1 VAVQLVGLVLW
12 YVLWA
17 YLAILMVRA
26 VLSFVPLFVRD
37 WQPRGLMLVIAE
49 FVYTLTDPPLRLMR
63 KVIPP
68 IRIGTTSWD
77 LGFLVLFLGLSF
89 VQRLIPFIFI

>member
-1 VAVQLVGLVLW
+1 MQLVGLVLW
-12 YVLWA
+12 YLLWA

-37 WQPRGLMLVIAE
+37 WRPRGIMLVIAE
-49 FVYTLTDPPLRLMR
+49 FVYTLTDPPLRFMR
-63 KVIPP
+63 KIIPP
-68 IRIGTTSWD
+68 IRIGSTSLD

-89 VQRLIPFIFI
+89 LQRLIPFIFA

>member
-1 VAVQLVGLVLW
+1 MQLVGLILW

-17 YLAILMVRA
+17 YLAILMARA

-37 WQPRGLMLVIAE
+37 WQPRGFMLVFAE
-49 FVYTLTDPPLRLMR
+49 LVYTLTDPPLRLMR
-63 KVIPP
+63 KIIPP
-68 IRIGTTSWD
+68 VRIGSTSWD

-89 VQRLIPFIFI
+89 VQRLVLLFMV

>member
-1 VAVQLVGLVLW
+1 MQLVGLVLW

-17 YLAILMVRA
+17 YLALLMVRA

-49 FVYTLTDPPLRLMR
+49 FVYTMTDPPLRLMR

>member
-1 VAVQLVGLVLW
+1 MQLVGLILW

-17 YLAILMVRA
+17 YLAILMARA

-37 WQPRGLMLVIAE
+37 WQPRGFMLVFAE

-63 KVIPP
+63 KIIPP
-68 IRIGTTSWD
+68 VRIGSTSWD

-89 VQRLIPFIFI
+89 VQRLVLLFMV

>member
-1 VAVQLVGLVLW
+1 MQFVGLVLW

-37 WQPRGLMLVIAE
+37 WQPRGIMLVIAE
-49 FVYTLTDPPLRLMR
+49 FVYTLTDPPLRFMR
-63 KVIPP
+63 KLIPP
-68 IRIGTTSWD
+68 LRIGSTSWD

-89 VQRLIPFIFI
+89 LQRLIPVIFF

>member
-1 VAVQLVGLVLW
+1 MQLVGFVLW

-49 FVYTLTDPPLRLMR
+49 FVYTLTDPPLRFMR
-63 KVIPP
+63 KIIPP
-68 IRIGTTSWD
+68 VRIGATSWD

-89 VQRLIPFIFI
+89 VQRLIPFVFV

>member
-1 VAVQLVGLVLW
+1 MQLVGLILW
-12 YVLWA
+12 YILWA

-26 VLSFVPLFVRD
+26 VLSFVPLFIRD
-37 WQPRGLMLVIAE
+37 WRPRGIVLVIAE

-63 KVIPP
+63 KISPP
-68 IRIGTTSWD
+68 LRIGGTSWD

-89 VQRLIPFIFI
+89 LQRMIPYIFA

>member
-1 VAVQLVGLVLW
+1 MQLVGLILW

-17 YLAILMVRA
+17 YLAVLMVRA
-26 VLSFVPLFVRD
+26 VLSFIPLFVRD
-37 WQPRGLMLVIAE
+37 WQPRGVMLVIAE

-63 KVIPP
+63 KIIPP
-68 IRIGTTSWD
+68 LRIGGTSWD

-89 VQRLIPFIFI
+89 LQRMIPYIFA

>member
-1 VAVQLVGLVLW
+1 MQLVGLILW
-12 YVLWA
+12 YILWA

-37 WQPRGLMLVIAE
+37 WRPRGIMLVIAE
-49 FVYTLTDPPLRLMR
+49 FVYTLTDPPLRFMR
-63 KVIPP
+63 KIIPP
-68 IRIGTTSWD
+68 IRIGSTSWD

-89 VQRLIPFIFI
+89 LQRMIPYVFS

>member
-1 VAVQLVGLVLW
+1 MQLVGLILW
-12 YVLWA
+12 YILWA

-26 VLSFVPLFVRD
+26 VLSFVPLFIRVWR
-37 WQPRGLMLVIAE
+37 PRGIVLVIAE

-63 KVIPP
+63 KIIPP
-68 IRIGTTSWD
+68 LRIGGTSWD

-89 VQRLIPFIFI
+89 LQRMIPYIFA

>member
-1 VAVQLVGLVLW
+1 MQLVGVILW

-17 YLAILMVRA
+17 FLTVLMVRA
-26 VLSFVPLFVRD
+26 VLSFIPLFVRG

-49 FVYTLTDPPLRLMR
+49 FVYTLTDPPLRFMR
-63 KVIPP
+63 KILPP
-68 IRIGTTSWD
+68 VRIGSTSWD

-89 VQRLIPFIFI
+89 VQRMIPYVFA

>member
-1 VAVQLVGLVLW
+1 MQLVGLILW
-12 YVLWA
+12 YLLWA
-17 YLAILMVRA
+17 YLAILMARA

-37 WQPRGLMLVIAE
+37 WRPRGIMLVLAG
-49 FVYTLTDPPLRLMR
+49 FVYTLTDPPLRFMR

-68 IRIGTTSWD
+68 IRMGSISLD

-89 VQRLIPFIFI
+89 LQRLIPFIFV